1 MSVPVRPEPKNT
13 KSLSDVFNQFAQDSI
28 DRFPA
33 LKGKLLIYDK
43 NEKKTYGR
51 ESLSQVKGTAA
62 ELDAFI
68 NKRKDDDGSY
78 SEKSPSLNL
87 DFVIYTEPVKAAERK
102 NVSAA
107 TEKDFYF
114 IMDHELAHLAIK
126 DPALE
131 GENAQYHDNIMEAL
145 ADAYALIRH
154 YQRFG
159 INDTHKN
166 SIIDSWARASALMLN
181 DDTIHFSSFMIDEI
195 IKRKDTIDYAH
206 LTPHQTAEL
215 AVRFAT
221 EFTPPASSLN
231 RVLKKL
237 RPVRQMFDLNPKSD
251 QWLKT
256 LAEVTLNPK
265 NDAATFKLC
274 AKILGGYLDGRTDM
288 DGLSVKA
295 IGAEWDA
302 IRQKLAAAQQRY
314 AKEDILFN
322 IPEMKFKTQP
332 VVQKFAA

>member
-1 MSVPVRPEPKNT
+1 MTVPVRAEPKQT

-43 NEKKTYGR
+43 NENKTYGR
-51 ESLSQVKGTAA
+51 DSLTQVKGKAA
-62 ELDAFI
+62 DLDAFI
-68 NKRKDDDGSY
+68 NKRKGDDGSY

-87 DFVIYTEPVKAAERK
+87 DFIIYTEPVKVAERK

-107 TEKDFYF
+107 TEKDFYY

-154 YQRFG
+154 YQRYG
-159 INDTHKN
+159 MNDDHKN
-166 SIIDSWARASALMLN
+166 TIIDSWARAAALMTN

-237 RPVRQMFDLNPKSD
+237 KPVRQMFELNPKSD

-256 LAEVTLNPK
+256 LADVTLSTK

-274 AKILGGYLDGRTDM
+274 AKILQGYLDGRTDM

-295 IGAEWDA
+295 TGAEWDA
-302 IRQKLAAAQQRY
+302 IRSKLAAAEARY

-322 IPEMKFKTQP
+322 IPEMKFQSVYHVPKM
-332 VVQKFAA
+332 AA